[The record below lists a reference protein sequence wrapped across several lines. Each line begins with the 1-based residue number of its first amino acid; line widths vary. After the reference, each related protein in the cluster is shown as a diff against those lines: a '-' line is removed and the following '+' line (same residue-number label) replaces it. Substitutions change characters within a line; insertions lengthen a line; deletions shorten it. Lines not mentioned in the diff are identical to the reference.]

1 MISLILA
8 TTCSASIA
16 LLFKVSSNR
25 NMSRELVT
33 TFNYLSA
40 LVVSAALI
48 VFNRA
53 YDGLELSGQSFSLT
67 LILGIFTGFLFLL
80 SFLLYQESVK
90 KNGASLSGMF
100 AKLGILVP
108 MVISVIIW
116 KEMPTL
122 LQSVGI
128 VSALIAIIL
137 VNMKKSGNQVKT
149 YQITLL
155 MALFLAGG
163 FAEFSNKIF
172 QKSTAFSFRPIFLLI
187 VFSTAFALSAIILY
201 FKRKQLAYVWMSI
214 FMGIL
219 VGIPN
224 LFSSYFLLDALNQY
238 SASIVFPTYSAGSIL
253 LITLVS
259 AMFFKEKINLK
270 EQLALAFTAAGLILM
285 NLQL

>member
-8 TTCSASIA
+8 TACSASIA
-16 LLFKVSSNR
+16 LLFKVSSNK

-48 VFNRA
+48 VFNRE
-53 YDGLELSGQSFSLT
+53 YNGLALSNRAFDMT
-67 LILGIFTGFLFLL
+67 LILGILTGFLFLL

-108 MVISVIIW
+108 MIISVIIW
-116 KEMPTL
+116 KEMPTR

-128 VSALIAIIL
+128 VSALVAIVL
-137 VNMKKSGNQVKT
+137 VNVKKSGSQVKT

-172 QKSTAFSFRPIFLLI
+172 QKSEAFNFRPIFLLI
-187 VFSTAFALSAIILY
+187 IFSTAFALSAIILY
-201 FKRKQLAYVWMSI
+201 FKRKQLVCVWMSI
-214 FMGIL
+214 MMGIL

-224 LFSSYFLLDALNQY
+224 LFSSYFLLDALNRY
-238 SASIVFPTYSAGSIL
+238 PASIVFPTYSAGSIL
-253 LITLVS
+253 LITLIS
-259 AMFFKEKINLK
+259 ALFFKEKINPK
-270 EQLALAFTAAGLILM
+270 EQLALGFTAAGLILM

>member
-48 VFNRA
+48 VFNRE
-53 YDGLELSGQSFSLT
+53 YVGLELSGHSFSRT
-67 LILGIFTGFLFLL
+67 LILATFTGVLFLL

-108 MVISVIIW
+108 MVISVVIW
-116 KEMPTL
+116 KEMPTV

-172 QKSTAFSFRPIFLLI
+172 QKSAAFNFRPIFLLS
-187 VFSTAFALSAIILY
+187 VFLTAFALSAIILY
-201 FKRKQLAYVWMSI
+201 IKRKQLVYVWMSI

-238 SASIVFPTYSAGSIL
+238 PASIVFPTYSAGSIL

-259 AMFFKEKINLK
+259 AMFFKEKINPK

>member
-1 MISLILA
+1 MVSLILA
-8 TTCSASIA
+8 TACSASIA

-25 NMSRELVT
+25 KMSRELVT

-40 LVVSAALI
+40 VMVSAILI
-48 VFNRA
+48 GFNEEYKVVAFSSQAFRLTLML
-53 YDGLELSGQSFSLT
+53 GSLT
-67 LILGIFTGFLFLL
+67 GGLFLL

-90 KNGASLSGMF
+90 KNGASMSGMF

-108 MVISVIIW
+108 MLISIILW
-116 KEMPTL
+116 KEMPTG
-122 LQSVGI
+122 LQTLGI
-128 VSALIAIIL
+128 FFALIAIVL
-137 VNMKKSGNQVKT
+137 VNTKKSGSSVRS
-149 YQITLL
+149 YHVTLM

-172 QKSTAFSFRPIFLLI
+172 QKMVSFNYRPIFLLV
-187 VFSTAFALSAIILY
+187 VFMTAFALSVILLY
-201 FKRKQLAYVWMSI
+201 SKRSHLMHKRSSVI
-214 FMGIL
+214 MGIM

-238 SASIVFPTYSAGSIL
+238 PASIVFPTYSAGSIL

-259 AMFFKEKINLK
+259 SIFFKEHIKAK
-270 EQLALAFTAAGLILM
+270 EQMALGFTAVGLILM